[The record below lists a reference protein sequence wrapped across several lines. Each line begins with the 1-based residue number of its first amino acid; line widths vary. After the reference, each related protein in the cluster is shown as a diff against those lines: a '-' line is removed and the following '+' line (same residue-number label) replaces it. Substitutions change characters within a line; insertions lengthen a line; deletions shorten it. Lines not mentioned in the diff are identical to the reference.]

1 MRPRGSQAVARVAA
15 DCESFSVVDGE
26 RDTFVRGGREA
37 HERVIWAAAGLT
49 ELNVTSAARHPR
61 LLPSTLAAPND
72 KKGCEMERGRLFKFG
87 GVAAGIVLILFGIGS
102 LAISIDAGMT
112 VKDELSAEK
121 IVGSPDM
128 SPEGIA
134 PGVEEAGL
142 EDVEIPDC
150 DVAEEEIDTGDEA
163 RCFSQ
168 YMRIHALESSGGL
181 TYAEMGRFVSADD
194 PSDPAGTS
202 DEAAALKDEAGNPVA
217 NAARNTWV
225 TETALST
232 ALNMSYMASQI
243 SLFGIVVGIALVLAG
258 IGFLILA
265 LSVFNRRDTSP
276 AS

>member
-1 MRPRGSQAVARVAA
+1 
-15 DCESFSVVDGE
+15 
-26 RDTFVRGGREA
+26 
-37 HERVIWAAAGLT
+37 
-49 ELNVTSAARHPR
+49 
-61 LLPSTLAAPND
+61 
-72 KKGCEMERGRLFKFG
+72 MERGRLFKFG
-87 GVAAGIVLILFGIGS
+87 GLAAGIVLILFGIGS
-102 LAISIDAGMT
+102 LALSIDARMT

-194 PSDPAGTS
+194 PSNPAGTS
-202 DEAAALKDEAGNPVA
+202 DEAAALKDEDGKPVS

-232 ALNMSYMASQI
+232 ALNMSYMASQL

-265 LSVFNRRDTSP
+265 LSVFNRRDQAT

>member
-1 MRPRGSQAVARVAA
+1 
-15 DCESFSVVDGE
+15 
-26 RDTFVRGGREA
+26 
-37 HERVIWAAAGLT
+37 
-49 ELNVTSAARHPR
+49 
-61 LLPSTLAAPND
+61 
-72 KKGCEMERGRLFKFG
+72 MERGRLLKFG
-87 GVAAGIVLILFGIGS
+87 GLAAGVILILFGIGS
-102 LAISIDAGMT
+102 LWISIDAGMT

-134 PGVEEAGL
+134 PGVQEAGL
-142 EDVEIPDC
+142 ENHVEIPDC

-163 RCFSQ
+163 RCFAQ

-194 PSDPAGTS
+194 PSNPAGTS
-202 DEAAALKDEAGNPVA
+202 DEAAALKDEAGKPVS

-243 SLFGIVVGIALVLAG
+243 SLFGVVVGIALVLAG

-265 LSVFNRRDTSP
+265 LSVFNRRDQP
-276 AS
+276 AAS

>member
-1 MRPRGSQAVARVAA
+1 
-15 DCESFSVVDGE
+15 
-26 RDTFVRGGREA
+26 
-37 HERVIWAAAGLT
+37 
-49 ELNVTSAARHPR
+49 
-61 LLPSTLAAPND
+61 
-72 KKGCEMERGRLFKFG
+72 MERGRLFKFG